1 MLDVGLDLR
10 ARAYRPWG
18 RKIAD
23 PIVGRTHCRSH
34 ARYFRRIRV
43 VRPFDG
49 NKAALVMFGAS
60 PACFCPGP
68 KCAAPRS
75 SPHSWNCRNRSARRR
90 SWRRPRKRP
99 RTRIAPPSLDRDGR
113 LFSLPQAAFVS
124 PAPGPLLRRG
134 AFCCRLCVDAGTEPR
149 TKRARIYR
157 RTSRPSGAVAI
168 RLRPAYTLSPQDGPA
183 PGAVVGHSA
192 GISEREPGW
201 TPGRCGKTA
210 IVATIAA
217 TSIAVAV

>member
-1 MLDVGLDLR
+1 MGTKRRWSCSVLR
-10 ARAYRPWG
+10 PLVFALAPSAPPRGRAPTRGTAATAARAGEAGEG
-18 RKIAD
+18 R
-23 PIVGRTHCRSH
+23 
-34 ARYFRRIRV
+34 
-43 VRPFDG
+43 VRG
-49 NKAALVMFGAS
+49 HG
-60 PACFCPGP
+60 
-68 KCAAPRS
+68 
-75 SPHSWNCRNRSARRR
+75 
-90 SWRRPRKRP
+90 
-99 RTRIAPPSLDRDGR
+99 TRIAPPSLDRDGR

-192 GISEREPGW
+192 GISKREPGW